1 MGIRDDVIR
10 GLNALANLKKFE
22 TEKIKA
28 QNKKAINSSLR
39 KEIREL
45 KKSRDSR
52 ATKITIFG
60 IGVTIAC
67 TIIGYVFLVYFPIQN
82 P

>member
-1 MGIRDDVIR
+1 MGIWDDAIR
-10 GLNALANLKKFE
+10 GINALANLKKSDAE
-22 TEKIKA
+22 QTKA

-52 ATKITIFG
+52 STKITIFG

-67 TIIGYVFLVYFPIQN
+67 TIIGYVLLVYFPIQN